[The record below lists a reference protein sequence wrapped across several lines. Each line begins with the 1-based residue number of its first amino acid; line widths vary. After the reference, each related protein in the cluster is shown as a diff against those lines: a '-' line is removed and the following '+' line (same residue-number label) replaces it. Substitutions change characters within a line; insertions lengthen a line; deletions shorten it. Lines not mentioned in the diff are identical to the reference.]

1 MSATDRQNAY
11 RRLGRQWAA
20 RIDSLAPSRSLSK
33 IGSRIVSA
41 IEQAL
46 QDVLGGGGRL
56 KPIPVRATVKRQP
69 DRRRSHD

>member
-1 MSATDRQNAY
+1 MSTTDRLSAY
-11 RRLGRQWAA
+11 RRLGRQRAA
-20 RIDSLAPSRSLSK
+20 GIDSQGPIRSLGK

-46 QDVLGGGGRL
+46 QDVLGSGGRL

>member
-1 MSATDRQNAY
+1 MNATDRLSAY

-20 RIDSLAPSRSLSK
+20 HIESLGPIRSLGK

-46 QDVLGGGGRL
+46 QDMRGNGGRL